1 MQFMEP
7 PEGLPI
13 GLLALCGGSLLL
25 NVVLLGALYTGG
37 DAPQP
42 AVAQADVAEEIAVPA
57 TEEVA
62 AVEVAEEVVAE
73 AAPIPDG
80 LSIIHAD
87 VSHSLARTFQT
98 VEPERA
104 DVISAIYAR
113 LFVWDLDLR
122 RDLQKGD
129 QIALA
134 YEWDGELA
142 EIPVASYKSLK
153 LGKTLKAYRYQAQ
166 GDDYGSWWDAEGV
179 EVPRRLKN
187 SPLNHYEQVTSLL
200 KDRPT
205 HKGMDFKVP
214 VGTDV
219 VSPKAG
225 TVVRTNWN
233 FKYNGNCAEVK
244 FDDGTLARFLHL
256 SDTTAKPG
264 QRLAAG
270 GVVGLSGNTGRST
283 APHLHYE
290 LEKGGKVVDPVKYHG
305 THQRKLGASD
315 LSTFHSQLPELDR
328 LLDRDS

>member
-1 MQFMEP
+1 MQLMEP
-7 PEGLPI
+7 PEGLPF
-13 GLLALCGGSLLL
+13 GLLVLCGGSLLL
-25 NVVLLGALYTGG
+25 NVVLLGALVMGG
-37 DAPQP
+37 DAPP
-42 AVAQADVAEEIAVPA
+42 DAVAQATPVEEIAAPDDAAVA
-57 TEEVA
+57 AAVEEVA
-62 AVEVAEEVVAE
+62 PV
-73 AAPIPDG
+73 AAPIPEG

-142 EIPVASYKSLK
+142 EIPVASYTSLK
-153 LGKTLKAYRYQAQ
+153 LGKTLKAYRFQAS
-166 GDDYGSWWDAEGV
+166 GDEYASWWDAEGV
-179 EVPRRLKN
+179 EVPRRLKVT
-187 SPLNHYEQVTSLL
+187 PLNNYQQVTSLL

-205 HKGMDFKVP
+205 HKGMDFKVE

-225 TVVRTNWN
+225 TVVRTDWN

-256 SDTTAKPG
+256 SDTVAQPG

-270 GVVGLSGNTGRST
+270 AVVGLSGNTGRST

-290 LEKGGKVVDPVKYHG
+290 LEKSGQVVDPVKYHG
-305 THQRKLGASD
+305 THQRKLGAVD
-315 LSTFHSQLPELDR
+315 LEKFLGQVPELDR
-328 LLDRDS
+328 LLDRDT

>member
-1 MQFMEP
+1 MQLMEP
-7 PEGLPI
+7 PEGLPF
-13 GLLALCGGSLLL
+13 GLLVLCSGSLLL
-25 NVVLLGALYTGG
+25 NVVLLGALFAGG
-37 DAPQP
+37 DAPP
-42 AVAQADVAEEIAVPA
+42 EAVAQATPVEEIAAPDDAVVA
-57 TEEVA
+57 AIAEEVA
-62 AVEVAEEVVAE
+62 PV
-73 AAPIPDG
+73 AAPIPEG
-80 LSIIHAD
+80 LSVIHAD

-142 EIPVASYKSLK
+142 EIPVASYKSKK
-153 LGKTLKAYRYQAQ
+153 LGKTLKAYRFMAT
-166 GDDYGSWWDAEGV
+166 GDDYASWWDAEGV
-179 EVPRRLKN
+179 EVPHRLKVT
-187 SPLNHYEQVTSLL
+187 PLNNYQQVTSLL

-205 HKGMDFKVP
+205 HKGMDFKVE

-225 TVVRTNWN
+225 TVVRTDWN

-256 SDTTAKPG
+256 SNTVAQPG
-264 QRLAAG
+264 QRLSAG
-270 GVVGLSGNTGRST
+270 AVVGLSGNTGRST

-290 LEKGGKVVDPVKYHG
+290 LEKAGQVVDPVTYHG
-305 THQRKLGASD
+305 TRQRELGAAD
-315 LSTFHSQLPELDR
+315 LEKFLSQVPELDR
-328 LLDRDS
+328 LLERDT